1 MKRIGLFADVSNL
14 YYTVRAKHGKKVSY
28 KKLYEYMAD
37 LGRVTVARAYVPAIG
52 KQADNFLS
60 ALRDAKWDVTVKV
73 PKTYRN
79 TDGSI
84 RRKCDLDV
92 NICMDVV
99 SAVNQYDLLVLCT
112 ADGDLL
118 PLVEWVKGNQKQVLV
133 FGCGISN
140 ELAKASRFAEI
151 PESLLE

>member
-1 MKRIGLFADVSNL
+1 MKRVGLFADVSNL
-14 YYTVRAKHGKKVSY
+14 YYTVKNKHGKKVSY
-28 KKLYEYMAD
+28 KRLYEYMAD
-37 LGRVTVARAYVPAIG
+37 LGKVTVAKAYVPAIG

-60 ALRDAKWDVTVKV
+60 ALREAKWDVTVKV

-79 TDGSI
+79 ADGSI

-99 SAVNQYDLLVLCT
+99 GNIGSFDLLVLCT

-118 PLVEWVKGNQKQVLV
+118 PLVQHVRAVGKQVLV

-140 ELAKASRFAEI
+140 ELAKSGRCAEI